1 MLEGRREKQRQECG
15 PETKGSAVEI
25 PGGSSRKERVDFS
38 CITVRLL
45 KKKKPRKKSQQ
56 SQTVLTNSLPASGVW
71 QLDCSKQ
78 HEELATGLLWTS
90 GFHSFLQDTVFLF

>member
-45 KKKKPRKKSQQ
+45 KKK
-56 SQTVLTNSLPASGVW
+56 T
-71 QLDCSKQ
+71 
-78 HEELATGLLWTS
+78 
-90 GFHSFLQDTVFLF
+90 